1 MLTTFLFTVA
11 LAHHISF
18 YFELSRPGFK
28 TRHRQKISAV
38 VHLPVQKVSS
48 CVKNTNLKTYT
59 TFVGVCGCWGKT
71 QKLQKAR
78 QIWNTA
84 QRENFEKLGTN
95 LYEVCLGHKPLEQM
109 FTQHTQ
115 VSTAQ
120 IKNLRKK
127 ELKNSTTNGFLH
139 CVIV

>member
-1 MLTTFLFTVA
+1 MLV
-11 LAHHISF
+11 
-18 YFELSRPGFK
+18 
-28 TRHRQKISAV
+28 
-38 VHLPVQKVSS
+38 
-48 CVKNTNLKTYT
+48 
-59 TFVGVCGCWGKT
+59 FVGVGVKPRNCK
-71 QKLQKAR
+71 KAR

-120 IKNLRKK
+120 IKNLLKK

-139 CVIV
+139 CVIL